1 MNQIVIAIKEE
12 NILTYLT
19 LFDNRPE
26 PLLPLA
32 KRDCATKNF
41 ETQVIPRRQIPF
53 RKDTHAAPSVTIK
66 AKHVN
71 NQNP

>member
-1 MNQIVIAIKEE
+1 MKQIVIAIKKG

-26 PLLPLA
+26 SFAAFIETRLHDKELWDPGYTVKTDTILK
-32 KRDCATKNF
+32 KRLIRHL
-41 ETQVIPRRQIPF
+41 E
-53 RKDTHAAPSVTIK
+53 
-66 AKHVN
+66 KHVI